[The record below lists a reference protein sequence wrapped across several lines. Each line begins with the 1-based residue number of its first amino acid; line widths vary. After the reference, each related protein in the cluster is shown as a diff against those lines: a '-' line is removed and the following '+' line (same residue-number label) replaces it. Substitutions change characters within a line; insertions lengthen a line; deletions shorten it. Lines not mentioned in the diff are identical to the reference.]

1 MSDTPKKPEEADPVE
16 DLKKGLGL
24 LFRAAKTA
32 VEKLPTGKLEDVVL
46 SGAREVGRAIENVTS
61 TVEKTVLG
69 KDKSSPSRPAA
80 EAKNEEEP
88 KKDVEPKKDEG
99 AAGGPRVG

>member
-1 MSDTPKKPEEADPVE
+1 MSDNPKKPEEADPVE

-32 VEKLPTGKLEDVVL
+32 VEKLPTGKFEDVVL
-46 SGAREVGRAIENVTS
+46 TGAREVGRAIENVTS

-69 KDKSSPSRPAA
+69 KDKPVSSHPAA
-80 EAKNEEEP
+80 EAKKEEEP
-88 KKDVEPKKDEG
+88 KKDEEPKKEG
-99 AAGGPRVG
+99 EAASGPRVG